1 MTRSTIGRAYP
12 SKPAGKVASL
22 VEALVSPEFIA
33 VAVFCAIGLLLT
45 LNVMLR
51 LPDLSAMLG

>member
-1 MTRSTIGRAYP
+1 MTRPTIASIYP
-12 SKPAGKVASL
+12 SKPGGKAASL
-22 VEALVSPEFIA
+22 VGALASPEFVA
-33 VAVFCAIGLLLT
+33 VGVFCAIGLLLT

>member
-1 MTRSTIGRAYP
+1 MAPTRTTTYP
-12 SKPAGKVASL
+12 SKPAGKATSL
-22 VEALVSPEFIA
+22 LNVIANPEFVS

-51 LPDLSAMLG
+51 VPGLAAFLG

>member
-1 MTRSTIGRAYP
+1 MAPTRTTTYP
-12 SKPAGKVASL
+12 AKPAGKATSL
-22 VEALVSPEFIA
+22 VDVIANPEFVS

-51 LPDLSAMLG
+51 VPGLAELLG